1 MTLPDCA
8 TLVDAL
14 VRHLPGPVVYVSNDV
29 NHGVGLEHLLPGYS
43 IACIDETDVVRYLQA
58 AGVRVFCL
66 EQEEG
71 RKNVLFRST
80 EQLLEHPRTQAFLDS
95 LGQPQLVFFKM
106 SHQMEQ
112 LCRRKGWRVLGPPP
126 LLARQMEHKLHF
138 RQVLDTLGLLAPPG
152 EELEFA
158 PEQADALAR
167 RHGLPLV
174 IQLPRGFGGNHT
186 YLVRDGAALRAALA
200 QHAGR
205 RGRVTRYIPGKTL
218 TINACV
224 TRYGVVSSAPFYQ
237 LTGLPECTVYPLG
250 ACGNDWGID
259 RLEDGVLAQ
268 VYDATERTGRYLSE
282 HGYRGIFG
290 LDFVVGR
297 DDRRVYV
304 VECNP
309 RLVASVPLYTRLQLL
324 HGQLPLLLL
333 HIAELAEAPL
343 RFDVAALNHE
353 LRQPLHGAQAILHN
367 LCRRPAQ
374 VRADIRC
381 GVYRQEGADLRFVRE
396 AYALDACRQP
406 DELLLLSA
414 DAGRR
419 VNPAVEC
426 ARVQFRCSV
435 VDAGGQPAPGLRR
448 LLRTVYAMLDLRPVG
463 SEAPAQA

>member
-1 MTLPDCA
+1 MTLPDCT
-8 TLVDAL
+8 TLLDVLA
-14 VRHLPGPVVYVSNDV
+14 RHLAGPVVYVSNDV
-29 NHGVGLEHLLPGYS
+29 NHGVGLEQLLPGYS

-80 EQLLEHPRTQAFLDS
+80 EQLLEHPRTQAFLEG
-95 LGQPQLVFFKM
+95 LGQPQLLFFKM
-106 SHQMEQ
+106 SHQIEQ
-112 LCRRKGWRVLGPPP
+112 FCRRKGWRVLGPPP

-138 RQVLDTLGLLAPPG
+138 RRVLDTLGLPAPPG
-152 EELEFA
+152 EELAFA
-158 PEQADALAR
+158 PEQADVLVQ

-186 YLVRDGAALRAALA
+186 YLVRDRAALRAALA
-200 QHAGR
+200 EHAGR
-205 RGRVTRYIPGKTL
+205 RGRVTRYVPGETL

-224 TRYGVVSSAPFYQ
+224 TRDGVVSGAPFYQ

-259 RLEDGVLAQ
+259 GLEQAVLAQ
-268 VYDATERTGRYLSE
+268 VYEATERIGRYLSE

-290 LDFVVGR
+290 LDFVVGQE
-297 DDRRVYV
+297 DRRVYV

-309 RLVASVPLYTRLQLL
+309 RLVASVPLYTRLQLM

-333 HIAELAEAPL
+333 HIAELAGASYTL
-343 RFDVAALNHE
+343 DLSALNHQ
-353 LRQPLHGAQAILHN
+353 LRQPLQGAQAILHN
-367 LCRRPAQ
+367 LCGRTAE
-374 VRADIRC
+374 VRADVRC
-381 GVYRQEGADLRFVRE
+381 GVYRQDGTLLRFVRQ

-406 DELLLLSA
+406 GELLLLAA
-414 DAGRR
+414 DTGRR

-426 ARVQFRCSV
+426 ARVQFPRSV
-435 VDAGGQPAPGLRR
+435 VDGGGWPSGDLRR
-448 LLRTVYAMLDLRPVG
+448 LLRAVYAMLDLHPVAE
-463 SEAPAQA
+463 EAAAPE

>member
-1 MTLPDCA
+1 MTLPDHA
-8 TLVDAL
+8 ALVDTL

-66 EQEEG
+66 EQEMG

-80 EQLLEHPRTQAFLDS
+80 EQLLEHPRTQTFLDS
-95 LGQPQLVFFKM
+95 LGQPQLLFFKT

-138 RQVLDTLGLLAPPG
+138 RQVLDALGLRAPPG

-186 YLVRDGAALRAALA
+186 YLVHDRAALRAALA

-205 RGRVTRYIPGKTL
+205 RGRVARYIRGETL

-224 TRYGVVSSAPFYQ
+224 TRSGVVSSAPFYQ

-259 RLEDGVLAQ
+259 GLEHAVLAQ
-268 VYDATERTGRYLSE
+268 VYDATERIGLYLSR

-290 LDFVVGR
+290 LDFVVGQ

-333 HIAELAEAPL
+333 HITELAGVPYTL
-343 RFDVAALNHE
+343 DVPALNHE
-353 LRQPLHGAQAILHN
+353 LRRPLHGAQAILHN
-367 LCRRPAQ
+367 LCGQTAQ
-374 VRADIRC
+374 VCADVRC
-381 GVYRQEGADLRFVRE
+381 GVYKQEGTGLRFVRE
-396 AYALDACRQP
+396 AYALDACQQP
-406 DELLLLSA
+406 GELLLLAA

-426 ARVQFRCSV
+426 ARVQFPCSI
-435 VDAGGQPAPGLRR
+435 VDAGGRPPAVLRQ
-448 LLRTVYAMLDLRPVG
+448 LLRTIYAMLDLRPV
-463 SEAPAQA
+463 EAAAPTPE